1 MIDQVD
7 YSLVYQELGLNPIWK
22 EKLQTDNLKKEI
34 CFYQKFSLNSNTVF
48 FIGLTDEKEII
59 SKQKLFAN
67 ISNYLCLINEN
78 TAEKYKKTSQECLI
92 SLEQKPDFILLLAD
106 NDYSLS
112 DDLLNVYNSSKVIK
126 SKTSMVDM
134 IRDTK
139 NKEILWQDIRLLIN
153 KIKIKST

>member
-59 SKQKLFAN
+59 
-67 ISNYLCLINEN
+67 
-78 TAEKYKKTSQECLI
+78 
-92 SLEQKPDFILLLAD
+92 
-106 NDYSLS
+106 
-112 DDLLNVYNSSKVIK
+112 
-126 SKTSMVDM
+126 
-134 IRDTK
+134 
-139 NKEILWQDIRLLIN
+139 
-153 KIKIKST
+153 